1 MHVKCNRL
9 MDAVKCFLKNIKM
22 SRNVFLKK
30 KKDISHM
37 YVSFFFGVVLTAI
50 KELYL

>member
-30 KKDISHM
+30 KKIFPICM
-37 YVSFFFGVVLTAI
+37 FLFFLGW
-50 KELYL
+50 Y